1 MVAQAAPAQAAVPG
15 YLSSYFGE
23 SAFLNL
29 QQGSTCQ
36 FVAIFTNT
44 GGTGW
49 LRNSASQVNLGVC
62 LSDKTTCNVTSPNA
76 AWNDGSWLSNIAY
89 ATHSTDFV
97 GPGQNGFF
105 VYNVKAP
112 STIAAGTTGTFNGDL
127 VLASTLQQ
135 IRPEGYY
142 QAATVQNAATGSI
155 SITCAYNC
163 AGTGAATCTGTVTA
177 SSGAS
182 VTGLSATTVNQT
194 TAANTGTISCAANDG
209 AFSEAIE
216 AVTCTADANG
226 A

>member
-1 MVAQAAPAQAAVPG
+1 MAQATPAQAAVPG

-29 QQGSTCQ
+29 QQGSTGQ

-44 GGTGW
+44 GANGW
-49 LRNSASQVNLGVC
+49 LKNSASQVNLGVC

-112 STIAAGTTGTFNGDL
+112 LTQASGSTVTFNGDL

-142 QAATVQNAATGSI
+142 QAATVTAASGPSTNT
-155 SITCAYNC
+155 TCS
-163 AGTGAATCTGTVTA
+163 GTV
-177 SSGAS
+177 G
-182 VTGLSATTVNQT
+182 G
-194 TAANTGTISCAANDG
+194 
-209 AFSEAIE
+209 
-216 AVTCTADANG
+216 AVTCVGTATAPTGSTITGVSEAWSNNTNSNT
-226 A
+226 

>member
-15 YLSSYFGE
+15 YLSSFFGE

-29 QQGSTCQ
+29 QQGSTGQ

-62 LSDKTTCNVTSPNA
+62 LSDKTTCNVSSPNA
-76 AWNDGSWLSNIAY
+76 AWNDGSWISNIAY

-112 STIAAGTTGTFNGDL
+112 LTQASGSTTTFNGDL

-142 QAATVQNAATGSI
+142 QAATVQAASGPNSNTS
-155 SITCAYNC
+155 CAYNA
-163 AGTGAATCTGTVTA
+163 AGVARCISTLTA
-177 SSGAS
+177 P
-182 VTGLSATTVNQT
+182 
-194 TAANTGTISCAANDG
+194 
-209 AFSEAIE
+209 
-216 AVTCTADANG
+216 
-226 A
+226 